1 MPLVGEHQ
9 HAERSTARSQR
20 DQEQVAIAKG
30 LGQQLTSLDVVQA
43 VGDDGRLLGDKDPTD
58 QGRCIGAEA
67 QLVESHLVEEPALPH
82 PRGGGR
88 RDQRLEPILVE
99 EEATHLDVEQLGELG
114 GQGAEVLAELGQV
127 GDRRGDLEKVAQFLE
142 ILVGPA
148 GKLEVLLDQLEV
160 FEGPEAG
167 EHHDRQ
173 EEHRQEVGDGRGR
186 PPARHVDEEEL
197 RQGAKDY
204 PEPPIEPDPG
214 GGCGM
219 PPRG

>member
-1 MPLVGEHQ
+1 M
-9 HAERSTARSQR
+9 
-20 DQEQVAIAKG
+20 
-30 LGQQLTSLDVVQA
+30 QA

-114 GQGAEVLAELGQV
+114 GQGGEVLAELGEV
-127 GDRRGDLEKVAQFLE
+127 GDRGGDLEEVAQFLE
-142 ILVGPA
+142 ILVGAA

-167 EHHDRQ
+167 QHHDRQ
-173 EEHRQEVGDGRGR
+173 EEHRQEVGDRRGR
-186 PPARHVDEEEL
+186 PPSRHVDEEEL